1 MSGTEELLRFH
12 FRVLPLYTRNAQKY
26 VQNHAMAM
34 YPLLATMQGA
44 DDTLLLQAIDELID
58 YYKYSE
64 SKLARRLLWLA
75 TFMQRADTVLPEH
88 DPYVQQQR
96 ALGKAEGKAEGE
108 IETLQKVVV
117 NTVIDRFPALVELAQ
132 QRIKQIERP
141 EAFYLLIS
149 QLNTAPDESTARF
162 LLTPPMA

>member
-1 MSGTEELLRFH
+1 MRCYSSE
-12 FRVLPLYTRNAQKY
+12 
-26 VQNHAMAM
+26 
-34 YPLLATMQGA
+34 
-44 DDTLLLQAIDELID
+44 AIDVRNILKCLSAAGGHGIILEKRI
-58 YYKYSE
+58 E
-64 SKLARRLLWLA
+64 GRLLWLG
-75 TFMQRADTVLPEH
+75 TFMRRADTVLPKHKHKVEERLSMFNDLLEH

-96 ALGKAEGKAEGE
+96 ALGEAKGRAEGLAEGQVQA
-108 IETLQKVVV
+108 LQRVVV
-117 NTVIDRFPALVELAQ
+117 NMAIDRFPALVELAQ

>member
-75 TFMQRADTVLPEH
+75 TFMQRADTVLPKH
-88 DPYVQQQR
+88 
-96 ALGKAEGKAEGE
+96 KH
-108 IETLQKVVV
+108 KVVV

-162 LLTPPMA
+162 FLTPPLA

>member
-1 MSGTEELLRFH
+1 MLNDLL
-12 FRVLPLYTRNAQKY
+12 
-26 VQNHAMAM
+26 
-34 YPLLATMQGA
+34 
-44 DDTLLLQAIDELID
+44 
-58 YYKYSE
+58 
-64 SKLARRLLWLA
+64 
-75 TFMQRADTVLPEH
+75 EH

>member
-1 MSGTEELLRFH
+1 
-12 FRVLPLYTRNAQKY
+12 
-26 VQNHAMAM
+26 MAM
-34 YPLLATMQGA
+34 YPLLATRQGA

-75 TFMQRADTVLPEH
+75 TFMRRADTVLPKHKHKVEERLSMLNDLLEH